1 MYLEPCGLGFLYGF
15 LRAVRL
21 SPPVLRFRW
30 SGNVQNAKRGSGA
43 PAPARISR
51 LCGIYRL
58 GDKAPIQQNAASFKA
73 ERFNLAKGVYGIR
86 GISRTRRVWRRRPR
100 A

>member
-30 SGNVQNAKRGSGA
+30 SGNMQNAKRGSGG
-43 PAPARISR
+43 PAPARIFQ

-58 GDKAPIQQNAASFKA
+58 GDKAPIQQDAASFKA
-73 ERFNLAKGVYGIR
+73 AISGIANAWGR
-86 GISRTRRVWRRRPR
+86 CVTESDTRAVAPTD
-100 A
+100 AP